1 MRSDAVEELFK
12 AHYND
17 AYLYTLTITKNAQE
31 AEDIVSVAFFRALNT
46 ADKKIRDF
54 KPWLLRVCRNE
65 IYTRSRKS
73 KKVTTLEG
81 DVADEAE
88 SAVEKVI
95 MDEEYRALHKAIGLL
110 PENLRE
116 ILLLFYFEEMS
127 VKEIAD
133 IVGKTEVN
141 VRVGLYRGREELKK
155 LLEAIYEF

>member
-73 KKVTTLEG
+73 KKVTALEG

-88 SAVEKVI
+88 NAVEKVI
-95 MDEEYRALHKAIGLL
+95 RDEEYRALHKAIGLL

>member
-17 AYLYTLTITKNAQE
+17 AFLYTLTITKNAQE

-65 IYTRSRKS
+65 LYTRNRKS
-73 KKVTTLEG
+73 KRLTTLEG

-88 SAVEKVI
+88 NAVEKVI
-95 MDEEYRALHKAIGLL
+95 RDEEYRALHKAMGLL

-116 ILLLFYFEEMS
+116 ILLLYYFEGMS

-133 IVGKTEVN
+133 VVGKTEVN
-141 VRVGLYRGREELKK
+141 VRVSLYRGREEMKK

>member
-73 KKVTTLEG
+73 KRLTAIEG

-88 SAVEKVI
+88 NAVEKVI
-95 MDEEYRALHKAIGLL
+95 RDEEYRALHKAMGLL

-141 VRVGLYRGREELKK
+141 VRVSLYRGREEIKK

>member
-46 ADKKIRDF
+46 ADKKIRAF

-73 KKVTTLEG
+73 KRLTAIEG

-88 SAVEKVI
+88 NAVEKVI
-95 MDEEYRALHKAIGLL
+95 RDEEYRALHKAMGLL

-141 VRVGLYRGREELKK
+141 VRVSLYRGREELKK

>member
-73 KKVTTLEG
+73 KKVTALEG

-88 SAVEKVI
+88 NAVEKVI
-95 MDEEYRALHKAIGLL
+95 RDEEYRALHKAIGLL

-141 VRVGLYRGREELKK
+141 VRVSLYRGREELKK

>member
-46 ADKKIRDF
+46 ADKQIRDF

-65 IYTRSRKS
+65 IYTRSRRNG
-73 KKVTTLEG
+73 KVATLEG

-88 SAVEKVI
+88 NAVEKVI
-95 MDEEYRALHKAIGLL
+95 RDEEYRALHKAIGLL
-110 PENLRE
+110 PANLRE
-116 ILLLFYFEEMS
+116 ILLLYYFEEMS
-127 VKEIAD
+127 VREIAE

-141 VRVGLYRGREELKK
+141 VRVGLYRGREEMKK

>member
-1 MRSDAVEELFK
+1 M
-12 AHYND
+12 
-17 AYLYTLTITKNAQE
+17 
-31 AEDIVSVAFFRALNT
+31 
-46 ADKKIRDF
+46 
-54 KPWLLRVCRNE
+54 
-65 IYTRSRKS
+65 
-73 KKVTTLEG
+73 
-81 DVADEAE
+81 ADEAE

>member
-73 KKVTTLEG
+73 KKVTALEG

-88 SAVEKVI
+88 NAVEKVI

-141 VRVGLYRGREELKK
+141 VRVSLYRGREELKK

>member
-54 KPWLLRVCRNE
+54 KSWLLRVCRNE
-65 IYTRSRKS
+65 IYTRSRRNG
-73 KKVTTLEG
+73 KVATLEG

-88 SAVEKVI
+88 NAVEKVI
-95 MDEEYRALHKAIGLL
+95 RDEEYRALHKAMGLL

-116 ILLLFYFEEMS
+116 ILLLYYFEEMS
-127 VKEIAD
+127 VREIAE

-141 VRVGLYRGREELKK
+141 VRVGLYRGREEMKK

>member
-73 KKVTTLEG
+73 KKVTALEV

>member
-73 KKVTTLEG
+73 KRLTAIEG

-88 SAVEKVI
+88 NAVEKVI
-95 MDEEYRALHKAIGLL
+95 RDEEYRALHKAMGLL

-141 VRVGLYRGREELKK
+141 VRVSLYRGREELKK

>member
-12 AHYND
+12 EHYND

-65 IYTRSRKS
+65 IYTRGRKS
-73 KKVTTLEG
+73 GKTAALEG

-95 MDEEYRALHKAIGLL
+95 RDEEYRALHKAIGLL
-110 PENLRE
+110 PANLRE
-116 ILLLFYFEEMS
+116 ILVLFYFEEMS

-141 VRVGLYRGREELKK
+141 VRVSLYRGREEMKK

>member
-73 KKVTTLEG
+73 KKVTALEG

-95 MDEEYRALHKAIGLL
+95 RDEEYRALPGEPSRNTPSFLLRGDEREGNSRYRRQNGSERPRRPLQRQRRIEKIIGG
-110 PENLRE
+110 N
-116 ILLLFYFEEMS
+116 I
-127 VKEIAD
+127 
-133 IVGKTEVN
+133 
-141 VRVGLYRGREELKK
+141 
-155 LLEAIYEF
+155 